1 MPVIPLMPLRT
12 ELCLYMRC
20 AKSARS
26 TRRKVAGLSIG
37 SRSGVHALMLPA
49 KSGLSRFLANAM
61 SRAASSVSGNPRQ
74 LYLIRGYPAVL
85 HKTQPYRQAA
95 LPAAI
100 WRPAPKVSVILDEVD
115 QRVDNGLLFES
126 VEIEISD
133 ASDDAVEQLQWEL
146 ANELLPF
153 AGTDSFSLTLDFI
166 TRLSLTPE
174 HVCSFDFQRV
184 VSFKPR
190 VRNDGIRDLR
200 FMSLTKVPPRTT
212 TWSQHTKS
220 TRRDRQ
226 GPGLRSHCSSWR
238 SLST

>member
-1 MPVIPLMPLRT
+1 ML
-12 ELCLYMRC
+12 
-20 AKSARS
+20 
-26 TRRKVAGLSIG
+26 
-37 SRSGVHALMLPA
+37 LPA

-153 AGTDSFSLTLDFI
+153 AGTDSFSLTLNFI

-226 GPGLRSHCSSWR
+226 GPDCEAIAPAGEACRRDQSDVYCAQQESFACAIDWR
-238 SLST
+238 APKLDEPAGSRRGERL